1 MGIRLPVLQSSLDR
15 RQLLLL
21 SASVSVAACGPN
33 PNFGLIDEALP
44 PSTDVE
50 EVDASEPAL
59 DVGVPV
65 QDAGA
70 VPVDVGVM
78 PRDTGV
84 VVARDSG
91 PILRDSGP
99 ATPPDVGSTCTP
111 RGTMVGTVASL
122 PVGAYRV
129 MGRTS
134 TTVIVGHDGGGFYAF
149 VGVCPHQGCALG
161 APVSGTITCSCHRA
175 RFDANGALLA
185 GPARTSLPH
194 REVTVCDGVVY
205 LGTATVAASA
215 RTPA

>member
-1 MGIRLPVLQSSLDR
+1 MGIRLPVLQPSLDR
-15 RQLLLL
+15 RQLLFL
-21 SASVSVAACGPN
+21 SASVGVAACGPN
-33 PNFGLIDEALP
+33 PNFGLIDEVLP

-50 EVDASEPAL
+50 EVDASEPEFDIGFPA
-59 DVGVPV
+59 
-65 QDAGA
+65 QDAGFP
-70 VPVDVGVM
+70 PVDTGVI

-84 VVARDSG
+84 VVARDTG
-91 PILRDSGP
+91 PIQRDSGP
-99 ATPPDVGSTCTP
+99 TTTPDVGSACTP

-134 TTVIVGHDGGGFYAF
+134 TTVIVGHDAGGFYAF

-161 APVSGTITCSCHRA
+161 APVGGTITCSCHRA
-175 RFDANGALLA
+175 RFDANGGLLA

-194 REVTVCDGVVY
+194 REVTVCNGVVY
-205 LGTATVAASA
+205 LGTATVAADA